1 MEWKKRK
8 QAEELN
14 CSQGHY
20 NMTKS
25 LSFLCVAFVRS
36 FFFRLLDYVTGFAR
50 INRTSFGLVSI

>member
-1 MEWKKRK
+1 MKRK
-8 QAEELN
+8 QEEELN

-25 LSFLCVAFVRS
+25 LSFFVCVRVAFVR
-36 FFFRLLDYVTGFAR
+36 FFRLSDYVTGFAR